1 MNPALP
7 VADKTLDLDNDEIEQ
22 YTTLEYFDSITFI
35 MMLCFR
41 QIVLGK
47 PLLSRL
53 ALISCIL
60 YKSYWA
66 VQF

>member
-41 QIVLGK
+41 QIVSGI
-47 PLLSRL
+47 PLFSTLH
-53 ALISCIL
+53 
-60 YKSYWA
+60 
-66 VQF
+66 